1 VAGSVVAGWVQ
12 KRGMCGR
19 AGAAWR
25 VEFVAGSVEAGWA
38 QKRGM
43 CGRAG
48 AAWLGESRRPLRR
61 GLRLS

>member
-1 VAGSVVAGWVQ
+1 VVAGWV
-12 KRGMCGR
+12 
-19 AGAAWR
+19 
-25 VEFVAGSVEAGWA
+25 